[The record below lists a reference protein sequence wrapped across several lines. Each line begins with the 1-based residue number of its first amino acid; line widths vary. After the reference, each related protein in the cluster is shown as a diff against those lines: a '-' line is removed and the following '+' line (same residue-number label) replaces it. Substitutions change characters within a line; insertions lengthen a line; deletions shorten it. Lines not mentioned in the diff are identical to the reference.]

1 MAFEQIQDIE
11 VLHTLLKMQQKESAR
26 LKRELTEAH
35 AKLQSQDIHEAE
47 QLALRLHELEKQHA
61 KALKGLFGPK
71 SERRPHGVS
80 APAEKKPQR
89 GHGPKQQPELPVQEV
104 IHTLSAVETQCE
116 LCAEPMKAWEGQFE
130 ESSEIDFVEPKLIIK
145 KHLRQKYR
153 CTCGGCVKTAPGP
166 KKLFPKARY
175 SIDFAIN
182 VALQKHCY
190 HMPLS
195 RQVRELGRYGLEVS
209 TATLWDYL
217 FRLYELLEPASERL
231 AEYILAQP
239 VIGADET
246 SWRLLKGEKKG
257 KSKRWWVWARRCQD
271 AVHYTLDSSRGKA
284 IAEQLFGSYEGT
296 VLCDGYVVYES
307 LANTNPKMK
316 LANCWG
322 HARREFLSYEED
334 PKAQRVIRVIQ
345 RLYQLEKK
353 VRGERPETVL
363 ALRQRKTKKLLQA
376 LFKWIDTLKL
386 LPNHGLGK
394 AFRYVQLRKVPLMR
408 FLHDPRICPDNNGSE
423 RALRGVVVGRKNHYG
438 SRSERGTKVAAL
450 FYSLVESAEL
460 AGVNPH
466 DYLRRAVHAA
476 LDGAIIPL
484 PHELK

>member
-1 MAFEQIQDIE
+1 M
-11 VLHTLLKMQQKESAR
+11 
-26 LKRELTEAH
+26 
-35 AKLQSQDIHEAE
+35 
-47 QLALRLHELEKQHA
+47 
-61 KALKGLFGPK
+61 
-71 SERRPHGVS
+71 
-80 APAEKKPQR
+80 

-104 IHTLSAVETQCE
+104 IHTLSAVETQCK

-394 AFRYVQLRKVPLMR
+394 AFCHRPQATQRPAIAAHAPTAAGHPRAR
-408 FLHDPRICPDNNGSE
+408 FLPVENRSANSTSPDSP
-423 RALRGVVVGRKNHYG
+423 
-438 SRSERGTKVAAL
+438 
-450 FYSLVESAEL
+450 L
-460 AGVNPH
+460 A
-466 DYLRRAVHAA
+466 R
-476 LDGAIIPL
+476 
-484 PHELK
+484 